1 MMAAASFRRLTL
13 SLAGTALGASLL
25 LSSPTQ
31 AAGTPSNDW
40 PGWRGRGR
48 DGHAAAP
55 LPARLDSAP
64 KPLWRK
70 SIGHGYSGVVV
81 SGQHLVFLD
90 DSSGQETA
98 HCLDAA
104 TGRELW
110 SQPFAEQYSDEF
122 EAGPRCTPLIDGN
135 RIYVQ
140 SCFGEFACLSL
151 DDGKKQWGFH
161 FRDYGMFWVK
171 DRSGGPGAANRR
183 GNSGSAAI
191 SGDRIFIQI
200 GSTNGASIAAFD
212 KVQGRLLWKSQND
225 LTSYASL
232 MTGTLGNRHQ
242 VIGVTCEGLL
252 GLEAASGEA
261 LWRIPFKTGA
271 NRNVLTPVLD
281 GNGILFASYTTGLR
295 RVVLEADGSK
305 VRATQSWLN
314 PDLKINL
321 STPVLVGRH
330 LYGHGPDKDF
340 VCVDASTGAVQWR
353 QTGFNQY
360 ASTLASGSRLL
371 VLNDMGEVILLEA
384 SPTRYTEL
392 GRFQACGKTFSHPAY
407 ADGVLYTRDSRELVA
422 WPLQSPA
429 R

>member
-1 MMAAASFRRLTL
+1 
-13 SLAGTALGASLL
+13 
-25 LSSPTQ
+25 
-31 AAGTPSNDW
+31 
-40 PGWRGRGR
+40 
-48 DGHAAAP
+48 
-55 LPARLDSAP
+55 
-64 KPLWRK
+64 
-70 SIGHGYSGVVV
+70 
-81 SGQHLVFLD
+81 
-90 DSSGQETA
+90 
-98 HCLDAA
+98 
-104 TGRELW
+104 
-110 SQPFAEQYSDEF
+110 
-122 EAGPRCTPLIDGN
+122 
-135 RIYVQ
+135 
-140 SCFGEFACLSL
+140 
-151 DDGKKQWGFH
+151 
-161 FRDYGMFWVK
+161 
-171 DRSGGPGAANRR
+171 
-183 GNSGSAAI
+183 
-191 SGDRIFIQI
+191 
-200 GSTNGASIAAFD
+200 
-212 KVQGRLLWKSQND
+212 
-225 LTSYASL
+225 

-295 RVVLEADGSK
+295 RVALEADGSK

-340 VCVDASTGAVQWR
+340 VCVDASTGAIQWR

-371 VLNDMGEVILLEA
+371 VLNDTGEVILLEA
-384 SPTRYTEL
+384 SPARYTEL

-407 ADGVLYTRDSRELVA
+407 AHGILYTRDSRELVA
-422 WPLQSPA
+422 WPLQPSA